1 MDILQSITLGIVQG
15 LGEFLPISSTAHLI
29 LVPYFT
35 GWKDPGLAFDVAM
48 HAGTLLAVIIYFWRD
63 WIDILKIALL
73 GKKYQSERYN
83 KNILWF
89 LVLGTIPG
97 AIIGFM
103 FEDYVDGLLR
113 SPYIIAFTLAF
124 FGLILFLLDKY
135 TSQKRN
141 LSEIKLKDALLIGLA
156 QALAIVPGVSRSGA
170 TISAG
175 LALGLS
181 RVSAARF
188 SFLLSTPIILG
199 ATLSQL
205 PDLLKERVDVAIVWG
220 VIFSA
225 VSGYLAIKY
234 LIKFVEN
241 YSYKVFFWYRLILA
255 IIIILVA
262 SLR

>member
-1 MDILQSITLGIVQG
+1 MEIIQSITLGIVQG

-29 LVPYFT
+29 LVPFFT
-35 GWKDPGLAFDVAM
+35 GWKDPGLSFDVAM
-48 HAGTLLAVIIYFWRD
+48 HAGTLLAVVLYFWRD
-63 WIDILKIALL
+63 WLDIFKIALWR
-73 GKKYQSERYN
+73 KKYKSEKYN
-83 KNILWF
+83 SNILWL
-89 LVLGTIPG
+89 LVIGTIPG
-97 AIIGFM
+97 AVIGF
-103 FEDYVDGLLR
+103 FLEDFVDGAFR
-113 SPYIIAFTLAF
+113 NPYLIAATLAV

-135 TSQKRN
+135 ATHKRE
-141 LSEIKLKDALLIGLA
+141 LDKISLKDVLIIGLA
-156 QALAIVPGVSRSGA
+156 QAIAIVPGVSRSGA

-205 PDLLKERVDVAIVWG
+205 PDLIEGGISGGIILG
-220 VIFSA
+220 VIVSA

-241 YSYKVFFWYRLILA
+241 YSYKVFFWYRLALA
-255 IIIILVA
+255 AVIIIVI